1 MNRLHGVRPSICS
14 LRLLS
19 AVFLTSFGLI
29 LPTSYN
35 SIKVSMISL
44 APKKLEP
51 ISSISEFNEPRLAI
65 NSLWRNCLIAG
76 AVPESKLNNKAPV
89 FSNSFFTNSSSSASS
104 VCFLIARLAANLYK
118 DSSANNGNVS
128 SRKVSLKP
136 AIKLSSMMLIEWPLP
151 KPDTA
156 KLIT

>member
-1 MNRLHGVRPSICS
+1 
-14 LRLLS
+14 
-19 AVFLTSFGLI
+19 
-29 LPTSYN
+29 
-35 SIKVSMISL
+35 MISL